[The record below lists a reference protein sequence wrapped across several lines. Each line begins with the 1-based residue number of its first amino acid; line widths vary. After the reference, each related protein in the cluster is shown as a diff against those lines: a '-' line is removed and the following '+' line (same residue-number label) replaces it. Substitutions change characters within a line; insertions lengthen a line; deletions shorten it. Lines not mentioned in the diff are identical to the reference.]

1 MAEQINSLENANQTA
16 ADNSEKVD
24 EILKNNMT
32 KLSSLQQQFENLN
45 SSIQNANPDEVTDEI
60 NPVKAELESGSDRI
74 NTIITNNNNRINMI
88 SQPEEE
94 VLGVDD
100 NIDIETQDTSNEV
113 PAVVN
118 EEDDETSEDTNILAA
133 SASTNA
139 NVNATTIT
147 DDKADRKLSRF
158 NMDSIIESKKKKKKV
173 LAVSAAKGGK
183 A

>member
-1 MAEQINSLENANQTA
+1 
-16 ADNSEKVD
+16 
-24 EILKNNMT
+24 
-32 KLSSLQQQFENLN
+32 
-45 SSIQNANPDEVTDEI
+45 
-60 NPVKAELESGSDRI
+60 
-74 NTIITNNNNRINMI
+74 MI